1 MDRQPTFP
9 STSAG
14 QVSCMAETPP
24 ETADLLRAQS
34 EENLEFLRR
43 LHKHA
48 LEQLRK
54 VGVSSSKAR
63 GARAMR
69 RW

>member
-1 MDRQPTFP
+1 
-9 STSAG
+9 
-14 QVSCMAETPP
+14 MAQTPP
-24 ETADLLRAQS
+24 ETTDHLLEAQS

-43 LHKHA
+43 LRRHA